1 MIDVFISFPYA
12 HPNTDVIRRRVQAA
26 EEYTAKL
33 IREGKVVYST
43 IIANESLV
51 YKFGIPFDYSYWK
64 EHCQKFVSVS
74 SEVHV
79 LCFDRWEESI
89 GVKDEIET
97 ATKLGIPVIYLSEEI
112 LVDKLKNW

>member
-1 MIDVFISFPYA
+1 MIDVFVSFPYA
-12 HPNTDVIRRRVQAA
+12 HPNTDIIRKRVHTA
-26 EEYTAKL
+26 EKYTASL
-33 IREGKVVYST
+33 IREHKVVYST

-79 LCFDRWEESI
+79 LCFDGWDKSI
-89 GVKDEIET
+89 GVRDEIET
-97 ATKLGIPVIYLSEEI
+97 ATKFGIPLVYIPEEN
-112 LVDKLKNW
+112 LVDKPLK